1 MSGEVDSGAHVFAR
15 LGTRT
20 QRAMSSGRT
29 RRPAVIAVTV
39 FAVAIAIGTG
49 LLMLPVARAGP
60 DSAPFSTAVFTSTS
74 SVCVVGLSTVDFAT
88 YWSTFGHVVVAVL
101 VQIGGFGITTL
112 ASLFALVVYR
122 RMGLRSRLM
131 AQQET
136 QTLDLGDVRRV
147 LIGVGLITVT
157 VEFIT
162 ALLLT
167 IRLTTAY
174 DNPIGEAAW
183 SGLFTSIT
191 AYNHQGYALYS
202 DNLVG
207 FVGDWW
213 FCLSVMFAVV
223 VASLGFPAAFEL
235 IREWRSPRTW
245 TMHTRIVVAMTATLI
260 VGGTAAYVLFEWTN
274 QRTLGDLSGPTKIL
288 AAGFTSVSARTAGF
302 NTIDIGGLTEESLL
316 ATNVLMFIGGG
327 PAGPAGGVKV
337 TTFAILGFVI
347 MAQIRGDPEV
357 HLGLRRI
364 ATPAIRLAITV
375 ALLYVGVLVGGTLL
389 ILAFTPADVTLSEAL
404 FEAGSALATVG
415 LSTGITNELNSSAEA
430 VVIAMMFI
438 GRLGPVT
445 IVSALALR
453 ERAVRY
459 RLPEERPIIG

>member
-1 MSGEVDSGAHVFAR
+1 VSGDVDSGAQVFAR

-20 QRAMSSGRT
+20 QRALSSGRL
-29 RRPAVIAVTV
+29 RRPAAIFITA
-39 FAVAIAIGTG
+39 FLIAIGIGTA
-49 LLMLPVARAGP
+49 LLLLPVARAGP
-60 DSAPFSTAVFTSTS
+60 DSAPLSTALFASTS

-88 YWSTFGHVVVAVL
+88 YWSTFGHVVIAVL

-131 AQQET
+131 AQAET

-147 LIGVGLITVT
+147 LIGVALITLT
-157 VEFIT
+157 VESVT
-162 ALLLT
+162 ALWLT
-167 IRLTTAY
+167 IRLAVAY
-174 DNPIGEAAW
+174 DESIGSAAW
-183 SGLFTSIT
+183 SGIFTSIT
-191 AYNHQGYALYS
+191 AYNHTGYALYS

-207 FVGDWW
+207 FVSDWW
-213 FCLSVMFAVV
+213 FCVPLMVSIII
-223 VASLGFPAAFEL
+223 ASLGFPAVFEL
-235 IREWRSPRTW
+235 IREWRTPRTW
-245 TMHTRIVVAMTATLI
+245 TVHTRIVVAMTGILVI
-260 VGGTAAYVLFEWTN
+260 GGTVAFLVFEWTN
-274 QRTLGDLSGPTKIL
+274 SRTLGGFNDSTKLL
-288 AAGFTSVSARTAGF
+288 AASFASVSARTAGF
-302 NTIDIGGLTEESLL
+302 NTIDIGGMSEESWLV
-316 ATNVLMFIGGG
+316 TNILMFIGGG
-327 PAGPAGGVKV
+327 PAGTAGGIKV

-347 MAQIRGDPEV
+347 LAQIRGDAEV
-357 HLGLRRI
+357 HVGNRRI

-389 ILAFTPADVTLSEAL
+389 LLATTPAEITLDEAL
-404 FEAGSALATVG
+404 FEVGSALATVG
-415 LSTGITNELNSSAEA
+415 LSTGITADLTPAA
-430 VVIAMMFI
+430 QTVLVAMMFI